1 MDFPDASGRAAPYGC
16 LVSRVLVAYGSKHGA
31 TAEIAEAI
39 GEALRA
45 EGHEAEV
52 DAAGA
57 VNDFEPYE
65 AIVLGSAV
73 YSGRWR
79 RDARALLRQ
88 LGRGLGDRP
97 LWVFSSGPVGEQ
109 EPDPA
114 SRWQYPNSVRK
125 ACERLGARDAVVFA
139 GRVPLEPGNFIERS
153 MVKNTPEDRRD
164 CRDFEAIAAWARA
177 IAGDLRAR

>member
-1 MDFPDASGRAAPYGC
+1 M
-16 LVSRVLVAYGSKHGA
+16 SRVLVAYGTKHGA

-45 EGHEAEV
+45 EGHAAEV
-52 DAAGA
+52 SAAGSVA
-57 VNDFEPYE
+57 DLEPYE

-79 RDARALLRQ
+79 RDARALLRK

-97 LWVFSSGPVGEQ
+97 LWVFSSGPVGEE

-114 SRWQYPNSVRK
+114 SRWQYPKSVRR

-139 GRVPLEPGNFIERS
+139 GRVPPEPGNFMERS
-153 MVKNTPEDRRD
+153 VVKNTPEDRHD
-164 CRDFEAIAAWARA
+164 CRDFEAIAAWARGV
-177 IAGDLRAR
+177 AGELRAR